1 MFYIES
7 RWRQKEIRYVGEM
20 VLSGEGGMGQ
30 LMEDARQYVAQRT
43 ESDPIDPDKVQ
54 SVYLSIIEELK
65 QAVG

>member
-1 MFYIES
+1 M
-7 RWRQKEIRYVGEM
+7 GEM